1 MILTVSILSLLSA
14 FILNKTRVISLRNN
28 LNAKSEKR
36 LIISSV
42 LIILFLITNVT
53 LPYPKSL
60 YWFLVLGVI
69 FVGSVLSFG
78 TLKSEFNRFQK
89 LELKDKVIN
98 VLFYS
103 LLFTITNI
111 YL

>member
-1 MILTVSILSLLSA
+1 MILSITILSLLSA
-14 FILNKTRVISLRNN
+14 FILNKARSISIRNN

-36 LIISSV
+36 LIITSA

-60 YWFLVLGVI
+60 YWFIALSVI
-69 FVGSVLSFG
+69 LIGSVLSFDI
-78 TLKSEFNRFQK
+78 LKSEFKRFK
-89 LELKDKVIN
+89 TLGLKEKVVNI
-98 VLFYS
+98 LFYS
-103 LLFTITNI
+103 LLFTVTNL